1 VAAAAVATAVMTTA
15 EAEAEAGGGSS
26 FDVGSSDDYGSDD
39 GDGKGKGNGNFFR
52 KRIECRGGVL
62 VGVVGVKVKL
72 VNGKIRFALKERKT
86 MASPR
91 LQKLSLESTFLSTR
105 VNLNEHKR

>member
-15 EAEAEAGGGSS
+15 EAEAEAGGGGS

-91 LQKLSLESTFLSTR
+91 LQKLSLESTFCL
-105 VNLNEHKR
+105 LE

>member
-15 EAEAEAGGGSS
+15 EAEAEAGGGGS

-72 VNGKIRFALKERKT
+72 VNGKFDLLSRNGKQWLRPDFKNCH
-86 MASPR
+86 
-91 LQKLSLESTFLSTR
+91 LSLLFVYSSEL
-105 VNLNEHKR
+105 K

>member
-1 VAAAAVATAVMTTA
+1 MATAVMTTA
-15 EAEAEAGGGSS
+15 EAEAEAGGGGS

-39 GDGKGKGNGNFFR
+39 GDGKGKGKGNGNFFR

-91 LQKLSLESTFLSTR
+91 LQKLSLESTFCL
-105 VNLNEHKR
+105 LE

>member
-1 VAAAAVATAVMTTA
+1 MATAVMTTA
-15 EAEAEAGGGSS
+15 EAEAEAGGGGS

-39 GDGKGKGNGNFFR
+39 GDGKGKGKGNGNFFR

-91 LQKLSLESTFLSTR
+91 LQKLSLEPTFCL
-105 VNLNEHKR
+105 LE

>member
-1 VAAAAVATAVMTTA
+1 MATAVMTTA
-15 EAEAEAGGGSS
+15 EAEAEAGGGGS

-39 GDGKGKGNGNFFR
+39 GDGKGKGKGNGNFFR

>member
-1 VAAAAVATAVMTTA
+1 MAAAAVATAVMTTA
-15 EAEAEAGGGSS
+15 AAEAGGGGS

-39 GDGKGKGNGNFFR
+39 GDGKGKGNGYFFR

-62 VGVVGVKVKL
+62 VGVVGVKVKF

-91 LQKLSLESTFLSTR
+91 LQKLSLESTFCL
-105 VNLNEHKR
+105 LE